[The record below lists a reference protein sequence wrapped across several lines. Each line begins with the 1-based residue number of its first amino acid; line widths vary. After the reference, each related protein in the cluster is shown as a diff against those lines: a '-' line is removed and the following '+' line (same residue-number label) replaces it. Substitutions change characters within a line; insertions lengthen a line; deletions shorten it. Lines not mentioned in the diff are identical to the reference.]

1 MTNTGEALGE
11 FEAIAEFFAPLAGNG
26 APAFELTDDA
36 AVYTPPPGQAL
47 VLTKDAMVEGVHFL
61 PTDPPDLVARKLLRV
76 NLSDLAAMGAE
87 AVGYLQAT
95 AVRPADAASWLKA
108 FARGLAEDQAIFGC
122 RLWGG
127 DTTSTPGPITLSL
140 TAIGLTPPGAALR
153 RNGAR
158 LGDLIAV
165 TGTIGDSA
173 LGLLA
178 RRGELEG
185 LGAAALAYL
194 KGRYLLPEPRLAVG
208 KCLRGVAHA
217 ALDVSDGLVADMAH
231 ICQTSGVGAQIRL
244 ADIPLSPAA
253 RAAITHDPRRLADIF
268 KGDDYELL
276 FTIPPAKAAELH
288 AIAPK
293 TGVPITLIGEVVE
306 GSAVRLFNADG
317 SAFDAAGLGFTHF

>member
-11 FEAIAEFFAPLAGNG
+11 FEAIAEFFAPLAGKG

-76 NLSDLAAMGAE
+76 NLSDLAAMGAD

-95 AVRPADAASWLKA
+95 AVRKDSAASWLNA
-108 FARGLAEDQAIFGC
+108 FARGLAEDQAVFGC

-140 TAIGLTPPGAALR
+140 TAIGLTPLGAELR

-158 LGDLIAV
+158 VGDLIAV
-165 TGTIGDSA
+165 TGTIGDGA

-178 RRGELEG
+178 RRGELQG
-185 LGAAALAYL
+185 LEADELAYL

-217 ALDVSDGLVADMAH
+217 ALDVSDGLMADMAH
-231 ICQTSGVGAQIRL
+231 ICETSGVGAQIRV

-253 RAAITHDPRRLADIF
+253 RAAIKHDPRRLADIF

-276 FTIPPAKAAELH
+276 FTIPPAKAAELG
-288 AIAPK
+288 AIAAK
-293 TGVPITLIGEVVE
+293 TGVPISLIGEVVE
-306 GSAVRLFNADG
+306 GSAVRLFNTDG
-317 SAFDAAGLGFTHF
+317 TAFDAAGLGFTHF

>member
-1 MTNTGEALGE
+1 MMKKGEALGE
-11 FEAIAEFFAPLAGNG
+11 FEAIAQFFAPLAGVG
-26 APAFELTDDA
+26 APAFGLTDDA

-61 PTDPPDLVARKLLRV
+61 ATDPPDLVARKLLRV
-76 NLSDLAAMGAE
+76 NLSDLAAMGAD

-95 AVRPADAASWLKA
+95 AVRQADAASWLKE

-140 TAIGLTPPGAALR
+140 TAIGLISPGAELR

-158 LGDLIAV
+158 VGDLIAV
-165 TGTIGDSA
+165 TGTIGDGA

-194 KGRYLLPEPRLAVG
+194 KGRYLLPQPRLAVG
-208 KCLRGVAHA
+208 KCLRGLAHA

-231 ICQTSGVGAQIRL
+231 ICETSGVGARL
-244 ADIPLSPAA
+244 RVADIPLSPAA
-253 RAAITHDPRRLADIF
+253 RAVIKRDPRRLADIF

-276 FTIPPAKAAELH
+276 FTLPPAKAVELGD
-288 AIAPK
+288 IAAK